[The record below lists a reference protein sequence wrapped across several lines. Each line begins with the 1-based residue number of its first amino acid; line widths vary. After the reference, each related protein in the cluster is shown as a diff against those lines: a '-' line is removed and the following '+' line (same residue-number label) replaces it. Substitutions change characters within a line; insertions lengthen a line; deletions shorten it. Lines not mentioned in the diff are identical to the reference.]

1 MTAGSVNTTWK
12 YNRQQVGLALGEPLL
27 GSGALTLRTMPVAAT
42 IVGDDRVGA
51 VLAARDMA
59 AERRGAAVLDR
70 RHDLHL
76 AETDV
81 SGVGAPPRRPV
92 VAEDIR
98 DLQRRT
104 RHDRR
109 YAGGWSLLFF
119 LGLLRGCDSR
129 SSGLSMPAIM
139 PVATRV

>member
-1 MTAGSVNTTWK
+1 
-12 YNRQQVGLALGEPLL
+12 
-27 GSGALTLRTMPVAAT
+27 
-42 IVGDDRVGA
+42 
-51 VLAARDMA
+51 MA
-59 AERRGAAVLDR
+59 AERRGAATLDR
-70 RHDLHL
+70 THDLHL
-76 AETDV
+76 TEADV